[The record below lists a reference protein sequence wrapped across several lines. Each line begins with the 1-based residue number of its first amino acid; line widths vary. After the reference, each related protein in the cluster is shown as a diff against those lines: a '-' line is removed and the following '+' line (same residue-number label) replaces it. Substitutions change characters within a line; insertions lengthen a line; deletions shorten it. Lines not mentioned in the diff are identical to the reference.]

1 MLGVIGKKMAHEEI
15 SEFKCPK
22 CGGDM
27 ESGYIAGHWIRL
39 RWCETEKTKTVF
51 AGTPLRKQRDLWNAP
66 TLIGS
71 RCIKCKIGIFTYDN

>member
-1 MLGVIGKKMAHEEI
+1 MIGLIGKKMTYKEI

-22 CGGDM
+22 CGSDM
-27 ESGYIAGHWIRL
+27 EFGYIAGHWTRL

-51 AGTPLRKQRDLWNAP
+51 AGTPLRKKRDLWNAP
-66 TLIGS
+66 TLIAS